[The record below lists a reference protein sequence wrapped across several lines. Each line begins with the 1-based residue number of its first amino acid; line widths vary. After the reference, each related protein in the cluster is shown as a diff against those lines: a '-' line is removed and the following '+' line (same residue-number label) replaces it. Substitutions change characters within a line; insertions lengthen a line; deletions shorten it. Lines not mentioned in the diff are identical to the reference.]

1 MWELHYA
8 KGVFGLHF
16 GKTHFRDGTL
26 GTKEQS
32 NEINDLTRNITRN
45 IIKRNGTKQ
54 TKTHGIAIPHDW
66 TK

>member
-16 GKTHFRDGTL
+16 RKTHFRVGTL

-32 NEINDLTRNITRN
+32 NEINNLTRNITRN